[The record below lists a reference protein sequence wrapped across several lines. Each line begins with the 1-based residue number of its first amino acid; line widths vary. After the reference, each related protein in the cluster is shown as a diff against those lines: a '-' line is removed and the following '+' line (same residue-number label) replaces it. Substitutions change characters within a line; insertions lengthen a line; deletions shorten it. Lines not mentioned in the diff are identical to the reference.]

1 MMKFFSRTKGAVSIF
16 LVIILV
22 PMLAVASVMI
32 DSSRLKLGQAAASAA
47 GDITLNTALSQ
58 YNNMLKDIYGL
69 FATSQNNESLLESLG
84 TYYKECIEVNG
95 VNASDAN
102 TYVEKIMNTF
112 GAGGSTASRDLLNIA
127 VDDFTV
133 SAPEGANLANPLML
147 KKQITEF
154 MKYRAPLNLGLE
166 ILDAVK
172 IFKNLSKQTKVIE
185 KQQKY
190 YEEQKKIFSLCEDAW
205 SHFYDYSMENY
216 VPTEYYY
223 NKMVW
228 NFKGKVYASGK
239 YTLDEDDTDNFETYY
254 DKLASVTEHLAL
266 YLSNYKY
273 YTNPA
278 IKGKSVD
285 STKIMQYKNKNYETE
300 LNLNSLISYK
310 SGKTTYKDVRDA
322 IAAVEKAIGKVER
335 MQRDNAQYKKYALA
349 LKGTLSER
357 EQVEIVEQFNREY
370 DKNNDQWI
378 KAILELKAAYQS
390 LLNARDNVP
399 NPVPAAPTKPT
410 KPAAVSDPGSKPS
423 DPGTKPTDPGT
434 SATSSQK
441 AAYSKSLSEW
451 EAASKAVSD
460 WYVASSAYYTYKY
473 VTLPAYEKAEKEY
486 PAKLAEWKEKYSDD
500 AGCTVINAKLETASC
515 TYGGSTTNTAQANK
529 TLDKVAPY
537 IQNFSKITCK
547 INDFYNNKKDYVTE
561 LMIKDAKVIIEVKKD
576 SKDLYLDNLTTK
588 IAALQAAESTLG
600 QIYTI
605 SVSLDGKLAAWE
617 TAANDSA
624 LDDDETT
631 IAQREEIANLKDI
644 IKSDEINTLKTR
656 VGNVKASLNDTLNQ
670 LKAFKVGS
678 KNLWDL
684 PVEKAIMDKCVAED
698 PKDWDI
704 DFNTA
709 KDIIKDFKALLTVN
723 PYNINYAPIMKSNN
737 TDFDMTH
744 KDIWTRSY
752 KSGNITTSWADEANP
767 NPSVSFGQT
776 RFYQYL
782 YANFD
787 TGEKPKTGK
796 VAEGEGEEEKQTDKA
811 EEKAEE
817 SKTAVENDNKNKSK
831 NEVTNMSNKPSSS
844 WAAVCAAIESNSM
857 NSINTSNDQDLG
869 NVTNGIEKLFEG
881 LFEAISGALVKVR
894 DCLYLDSYIMNM
906 FSYDTFEAE
915 IVYNMQV
922 DSGASDPKGMPI
934 SDDFWNGSTANSKYS
949 AEIEKAKSMTLT
961 PITPDNNF
969 AYGAEVEY
977 ILYGGT
983 NSSNITK
990 AYATIFGIRL
1000 ALNLVY
1006 AFTDSEIRDGAF
1018 AIASALFGVPP
1029 LTVLI
1034 PAAKIAII
1042 IAIAIAESAYDLYL
1056 LKQGR
1061 AVPIYKSKDTWNM
1074 KLSSII
1080 GNAASGV
1087 VNAAIDKGTNLLTNW
1102 LEKTSDELSDL
1113 INKNKEKFAEAMG
1126 KAIDDK
1132 FDKYALLPLEQ
1143 LSEECTA
1150 ANMMEACGDFTK
1162 IEDKVAHVEKKL
1174 DDWLSKQS
1182 ISGQAQDVIY
1192 EIKANAVEVC
1202 KGQIENMFNAL
1213 EKSAQGQ
1220 IDAVEKTIESIRKK
1234 IRESVSNAI
1243 DQVGN
1248 GLNTVKNNIIN
1259 EIEDAAAKGADN
1271 LKDLI
1276 TSNIDVSF
1284 GQSSTSFAQKGTT
1297 SVLSSILSWQYSDY
1311 MNLFLLI
1318 ATLANEEKVLLRTAD
1333 VIQANMQHINKKAG
1347 ISDVFLMEKA
1357 NTYLKVEAKVQVK
1370 PLMLAL
1376 PMIQETTKNQLS
1388 GVNWYTISYSATKG
1402 Y

>member
-22 PMLAVASVMI
+22 PMLAVASVMV

-205 SHFYDYSMENY
+205 SHFYDYSMEDY

-228 NFKGKVYASGK
+228 NFKGKDYASGK

-254 DKLASVTEHLAL
+254 DKLALVSDHIAL

-285 STKIMQYKNKNYETE
+285 STKIMQYKNNNYETE
-300 LNLNSLISYK
+300 LNLNSSISYK
-310 SGKTTYKDVRDA
+310 SGKTTYDDVRDA
-322 IAAVEKAIGKVER
+322 IAAVEKAIGKVKR
-335 MQRDNAQYKKYALA
+335 MQKDNEQYKKYALA

-370 DKNNDQWI
+370 DKDNNQWI

-390 LLNARDNVP
+390 LLNAKENIP
-399 NPVPAAPTKPT
+399 NPLPSKPTKPT
-410 KPAAVSDPGSKPS
+410 EPAVVNAPGAKPS

-441 AAYSKSLSEW
+441 AAYSSALSQW
-451 EAASKAVSD
+451 NSASKAVSD
-460 WYVASSAYYTYKY
+460 WYAASSAYYTYIH
-473 VTLPAYEKAEKEY
+473 VTLPNYNTAV
-486 PAKLAEWKEKYSDD
+486 AEWKEEVKKWERKYLDD
-500 AGCTVINAKLETASC
+500 KGCKLNHAGEETATCDYANGANGATKNSVQA
-515 TYGGSTTNTAQANK
+515 TNTLNSAK
-529 TLDKVAPY
+529 EYLK
-537 IQNFSKITCK
+537 NFSKITCK
-547 INDFYNNKKDYVTE
+547 INDFYNNKKDYVTK

-576 SKDLYLDNLTTK
+576 SKDLYFDNLTTK
-588 IAALQAAESTLG
+588 IAALQAAKSTLG

-605 SVSLDGKLAAWE
+605 SVSLDGKLADWE
-617 TAANDSA
+617 LAANDSD
-624 LDDDETT
+624 LNDDETT
-631 IAQREEIANLKDI
+631 IAQREEIANLKGI
-644 IKSDEINTLKTR
+644 IKSDEIKALETR
-656 VGNVKASLNDTLNQ
+656 VGNVKASLEKTLEE

-678 KNLWDL
+678 KNLWEL
-684 PVEKAIMDKCVAED
+684 PVSEADMNKTT
-698 PKDWDI
+698 I
-704 DFNTA
+704 DFETA

-723 PYNINYAPIMKSNN
+723 PYNINYAPIMNSDN

-752 KSGNITTSWADEANP
+752 KSGVITTSWADDSNP

-857 NSINTSNDQDLG
+857 NSINTSNEQDLG